1 VKRHHG
7 MIHRNRT
14 ACVVTL
20 VYGGGLVFEDR
31 LDSGNYRLS
40 LNQIA
45 DRFYVVRKLKNNWKT
60 AYSNKLFPLLD
71 LNASGEEKHTSDILL
86 I

>member
-14 ACVVTL
+14 ACVVTV

-45 DRFYVVRKLKNNWKT
+45 DRFYVVRKIKNNWKI
-60 AYSNKLFPLLD
+60 AYISKFSPLLD
-71 LNASGEEKHTSDILL
+71 LNASADEKHTTDIVL